1 MPNIE
6 RILNVAA
13 NDVPAQ
19 FPRINRGVDIA
30 SEGIDAASGQLNDA
44 KGYLTQAKA
53 RVGDYQEAAG
63 RAQDVNNQANQN
75 LRNQASTT
83 PQSAIKS
90 SHSEGK
96 SHSNIKTV
104 PVSQSGENQPV
115 YSDNILSNSDVKS
128 MNTAL
133 T

>member
-1 MPNIE
+1 MMFQHNFLELI
-6 RILNVAA
+6 
-13 NDVPAQ
+13 
-19 FPRINRGVDIA
+19 GVDIA

-75 LRNQASTT
+75 LRNQTSTT

-90 SHSEGK
+90 SHSKGRV
-96 SHSNIKTV
+96 I
-104 PVSQSGENQPV
+104 Q
-115 YSDNILSNSDVKS
+115 
-128 MNTAL
+128 AL
-133 T
+133 KQYL